1 MNKKL
6 IILPLVTLASALT
19 ISGCKLFKKDAE
31 RGENELYIT
40 VYDGGYG
47 TQWIDQVAKDYEA
60 KTGVKVV
67 WTADQSILDRM
78 DSELENPESDIYM
91 SHDIRWQE
99 YAEAGQIE
107 KLDDLYE
114 MEVEGTGKK
123 FKERLCQGAEEV
135 SKLEDGHYYKV
146 CYTQGAGGLIYN
158 KTMFEANGWSVPT
171 TYAEL
176 KSLCQT
182 IADANLMTPDLE
194 KIVPIAWSGADREY
208 YWDYIVFEWWAQL
221 GGVEAVNKYKAYMGD
236 DGKYSTGYQVYDP
249 ATNHKEFVQ
258 AYQLWHELIA
268 QNEKFSNVNPQDAK
282 LVQVNSKFASGQAAM
297 IPYAQWAKYEI
308 QQNSGIQFDFDIAM
322 MKTPRVEGAKGDFNY
337 NVGFGDSMII
347 PSNIPDSSKAN
358 AKDFLKYLAGK
369 EACKTFVE
377 KARGAFLAFDYSIVD
392 LGDLLNDT
400 YIASVY
406 NKLTTCT
413 NFNVCSMNPVAY
425 INSASIMPW
434 IGNTYYYAKAFAEP
448 SNVAYQSATVGN
460 NLYTTAQNGWASWV
474 RLAGIGANE

>member
-1 MNKKL
+1 MSKKL
-6 IILPLVTLASALT
+6 VILPLVMVASVLSMT
-19 ISGCKLFKKDAE
+19 GCKKQNN
-31 RGENELYIT
+31 RGDNELYIT

-47 TQWIDQVAKDYEA
+47 TEWIDQVAKDYEA
-60 KTGVKVV
+60 KTGVKVT
-67 WTADQSILDRM
+67 WTADQSILERM
-78 DSELENPESDIYM
+78 DTEIESPSSDLYM

-99 YAEAGQIE
+99 YAEAGQLE
-107 KLDDLYE
+107 CLDDLYE
-114 MEVEGTGKK
+114 SEVEGTGKT
-123 FKERLCQGAEEV
+123 FKQRLCQGAEEV

-182 IADANLMTPDLE
+182 IAALDLMTPDLE

-221 GGVEAVNKYKAYMGD
+221 GGIEAINKYKAYKGD

-448 SNVAYQSATVGN
+448 SNAAYQSATVGN

-474 RLAGIGANE
+474 RLAGIEANQ